1 MLTQS
6 MPAVIDALRSVLSP
20 GELQNLTQALG
31 NCQQPLSHRGSTNF
45 APGGPPQKGGV
56 YTHSP
61 WDPQQT
67 SLPSSDSYG
76 NVDIPGMQA
85 NWNNGNRYDSQFFFP
100 TDQYFAQNQF
110 FGGPQHYVQNH
121 AHIEYLTN
129 NTFRGGDGGFRNIT
143 INETINGEPIAGI
156 PGPAGGAGRDGRDGA
171 PGFNGFPGRDGA
183 LPRGQFLDLRYLA
196 GADPRVDFQDE
207 KVIQAP
213 LRYVKAPQ
221 VRELTSVNVPTDAI
235 SGGSVLFSVAPTA
248 FTVLTGVSFN
258 LDTCSISETTTTIYG
273 FSSSPDLTFSGTP
286 ASTVSV
292 SAITGNA
299 QPTATEPIPVGV
311 LTNEADGPFLFAQA
325 AEVVVCRDPVLKG
338 VIPILARVFQE

>member
-45 APGGPPQKGGV
+45 AAGGPPQKGGV

-85 NWNNGNRYDSQFFFP
+85 NWNSGNRYDSQFFFP

-183 LPRGQFLDLRYLA
+183 LPRGQFRDLRYLRGIA
-196 GADPRVDFQDE
+196 PRIKFQPVAARLFTVVTAATFNAETCAVDVETTKLFAFA
-207 KVIQAP
+207 AP
-213 LRYVKAPQ
+213 L
-221 VRELTSVNVPTDAI
+221 
-235 SGGSVLFSVAPTA
+235 
-248 FTVLTGVSFN
+248 
-258 LDTCSISETTTTIYG
+258 
-273 FSSSPDLTFSGTP
+273 
-286 ASTVSV
+286 
-292 SAITGNA
+292 
-299 QPTATEPIPVGV
+299 
-311 LTNEADGPFLFAQA
+311 
-325 AEVVVCRDPVLKG
+325 EVCTDPVLKG
-338 VIPILARVFQE
+338 VIPSIARVFQE